1 MSSCRPL
8 KDLPPLLSDESI
20 DFIRS
25 RENWAKSWLGRQT
38 EEYQPTAAEYKLMVE
53 AFERIHGLDP
63 ATELLKLASTFRPR

>member
-38 EEYQPTAAEYKLMVE
+38 EEYQPTAAE